1 MLKIEHKLIE
11 KMSRQLGYEVLFP
24 MIGSNNIPMAVV
36 WDHGDDCPRVVILKV
51 YDTEYKEEDVQA
63 IESGQPNE
71 DGIGPVFGEPD
82 QFFETEKGVGK
93 DDMLDAVSTFCE
105 NVYLTKIE
113 VAKCGNRGLVR
124 TSIETE
130 EDRKDED

>member
-1 MLKIEHKLIE
+1 MKAEHKLIE

-24 MIGSNNIPMAVV
+24 MIGSNNIPMAIV
-36 WDHGDDCPRVVILKV
+36 WDHTDDCPRVVILKV
-51 YDTEYKEEDVQA
+51 YDTEYKEQDVEA
-63 IESGQPNE
+63 VEVGQPNE

-82 QFFETEKGVGK
+82 QFFDTEKGVDKG
-93 DDMLDAVSTFCE
+93 DMLDAVSTFCE

-124 TSIETE
+124 TSIEKE
-130 EDRKDED
+130 EDRED